1 MAEAPAKVAFEL
13 VSPER
18 LLFSAEVDMVV
29 VPGVEGDFGVLPGH
43 SLLLS
48 AIRPGVIDIYN
59 RGAVTDRIFIA
70 GGFAEATPRRCTVLA
85 DEAMPLGE
93 LKRGEIE
100 AKLRDSR
107 EDVKDA
113 ADDAARRA
121 AERQVAVLE
130 AMLAVAGG

>member
-18 LLFSAEVDMVV
+18 LLFSAEVDMAV
-29 VPGVEGDFGVLPGH
+29 VPGAEGDFGVLPGH
-43 SLLLS
+43 SLFLS

-93 LKRGEIE
+93 LKREEIE
-100 AKLRDSR
+100 AKLRDAR
-107 EDVKDA
+107 EDAKDA
-113 ADDAARRA
+113 ADGAARMA
-121 AERQVAVLE
+121 AERQVAILE
-130 AMLAVAGG
+130 AMLAVARG

>member
-29 VPGVEGDFGVLPGH
+29 VPGAEGDFGVLPGH
-43 SLLLS
+43 SLFLS

-93 LKRGEIE
+93 LKREEIE
-100 AKLRDSR
+100 AKLRDAR
-107 EDVKDA
+107 EDAKDA
-113 ADDAARRA
+113 ADGAARMA
-121 AERQVAVLE
+121 AERQVAILE
-130 AMLAVAGG
+130 AMLAVARG